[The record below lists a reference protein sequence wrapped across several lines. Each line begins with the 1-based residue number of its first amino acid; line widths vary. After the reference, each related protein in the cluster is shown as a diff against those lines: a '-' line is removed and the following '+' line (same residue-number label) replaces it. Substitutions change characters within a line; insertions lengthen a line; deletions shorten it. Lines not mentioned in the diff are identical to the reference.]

1 MDANDVNVAFLDPAA
16 WDASVH
22 ERMRW
27 LRRNDPVH
35 WSEKDDCWIISKYE
49 DVAYVSKNQELFT
62 SAHGVRLG
70 NAPKIGLIDEAEPR
84 HSTLRSLI
92 NKGFTPRMVRKLEV
106 AFRGIVKESLD
117 AIAARG
123 HCDFVEDVA
132 VPLPLAV
139 IAEMIGIRREDRQR
153 FHEWSDAMIRGDGAK
168 DPAIIGK
175 AGQAFLAYSAYVT
188 EIIEDRRR
196 EPKEDLVSI
205 LVGANDS
212 GILGSFDQRLEGHDD
227 PQIALAN
234 NELIMLLVILLVAG
248 NETTRNGLSG
258 GMQLLIENPGERQ
271 KLLEWPEL
279 LPSAVEEMVRL
290 VSPVH
295 SFTRTVTRDTTL
307 RDQKLQAGQHVLML
321 YPSANRDEDVYEDP
335 EAFRIE
341 RNALHLGFGL
351 GPHFCLGANLAR
363 MEMRV
368 AFEELLRRFPDMEYA
383 DASGPVIVPSALVR
397 SCVQMNLRFTPER

>member
-1 MDANDVNVAFLDPAA
+1 
-16 WDASVH
+16 
-22 ERMRW
+22 
-27 LRRNDPVH
+27 
-35 WSEKDDCWIISKYE
+35 
-49 DVAYVSKNQELFT
+49 
-62 SAHGVRLG
+62 
-70 NAPKIGLIDEAEPR
+70 
-84 HSTLRSLI
+84 
-92 NKGFTPRMVRKLEV
+92 
-106 AFRGIVKESLD
+106 
-117 AIAARG
+117 
-123 HCDFVEDVA
+123 
-132 VPLPLAV
+132 
-139 IAEMIGIRREDRQR
+139 
-153 FHEWSDAMIRGDGAK
+153 
-168 DPAIIGK
+168 
-175 AGQAFLAYSAYVT
+175 
-188 EIIEDRRR
+188 
-196 EPKEDLVSI
+196 
-205 LVGANDS
+205 
-212 GILGSFDQRLEGHDD
+212 
-227 PQIALAN
+227 
-234 NELIMLLVILLVAG
+234 MLLVILLVAG

-307 RDQKLQAGQHVLML
+307 RDRKLQAGQHVLML
-321 YPSANRDEDVYEDP
+321 YPSANRDEDVYQDP